1 MKQEQEQEQEQGRSG
16 IDHVRVVR
24 ERIRSSRT
32 GRPVYRFV
40 VGLLGV
46 AITVT
51 GLVLVP
57 LPGPGWLIVL
67 AGLAVLSTEFEPA
80 HRLLE
85 FARRHLQ
92 SWTAWVGRQSL
103 AVRAAIGL
111 GTLLCVALA
120 LWGTAAVMGVP
131 SWVPDGVVPPLPGIH
146 R

>member
-1 MKQEQEQEQEQGRSG
+1 M
-16 IDHVRVVR
+16 VVR

-32 GRPVYRFV
+32 GRTVYRFV

-46 AITVT
+46 AITIL

-80 HRLLE
+80 RRLLE

-92 SWTAWVGRQSL
+92 TWTAWVGRQGL
-103 AVRAAIGL
+103 VVRAGVAL
-111 GTLLCVALA
+111 GTFLCVAVG
-120 LWGTAAVMGVP
+120 LWATAVVAGVP
-131 SWVPDGVVPPLPGIH
+131 TWVPDAMVPPLPGLD

>member
-1 MKQEQEQEQEQGRSG
+1 MEQEQEQEQGRPTT
-16 IDHVRVVR
+16 DHVRVVR

-32 GRPVYRFV
+32 GRTVYRFV

-46 AITVT
+46 AITIT
-51 GLVLVP
+51 GLILVP

-67 AGLAVLSTEFEPA
+67 AGLAVLATEFEPA

-92 SWTAWVGRQSL
+92 SWTAWVGRQGP
-103 AVRAAIGL
+103 AVRAGVGL
-111 GTLLCVALA
+111 GTFLCVAA
-120 LWGTAAVMGVP
+120 GLWATAVIAGVP
-131 SWVPDGVVPPLPGIH
+131 TWVPDGVVPPLPGLD